1 MGVVKEIPLMSHHEE
16 LTGIVEKSIYQNSE
30 NGYAVL
36 VLIASNNQSTT
47 VCGFLSNI
55 QPGEQVTLQG
65 TWTHHQKFGRQFQ
78 AQKCVK
84 NLPTTIVGLQ
94 KYLSSGLIKGVG
106 KVYAQKMVDVF
117 GSQTLTIIDQ
127 NPEQLARVPGIGP
140 KRIQAIA
147 QAWKDQK
154 EISQVMVFLQDKGV
168 SAAFAV
174 KIYKKYGHESI
185 AVVTE
190 NPYRLAEEVW
200 GIGFKTADTIAQ
212 ELGFTRDSVKRVR
225 AGILHA
231 LHEHI
236 GQGHIYCELIQLKEQ
251 AFKLLELNTQTHA
264 HLIKTALHDLYNTEK
279 IKMITKDDLHYIT
292 HTKHYLIEYGSAQ
305 KIKKLVEYPSNLS
318 LDFEQIQLQLQQNT
332 DNVQLH
338 ETQKLG
344 IVTCLKHKVSIV
356 TGGPG
361 TGKTTLIKK
370 CIQILDEQKIAYKL
384 AAPTGRAAKRMSES
398 TGKQATTIHRLLEF
412 DANIFD
418 FARNEQNRLLLDY
431 LIIDEASMLDIFLLH
446 AVLKA
451 MPYFGHIIFIGDV
464 DQLPS
469 VGPGNVLNDMLE
481 SEKIAHVRL
490 TEIFRQARNSMIII
504 NAHRVNQGQFPIAP
518 LEQTK
523 KDFIF
528 IKEDDPTQVPLHLE
542 HIYHKGLA
550 RFGIHHDN
558 TVTLLPMN
566 RGIVGTQKINVDLQN
581 MLNKQVTD
589 QQVTHHGYTFKI
601 HDRVMQIRN
610 NYTKLVFNGD
620 MGIITA
626 IDKIDQL
633 IYINFLDKTIEYE
646 FSELDELMLA
656 YTISIH
662 KSQGSEFDAVIIPIF
677 MQHYM
682 LLKRNL
688 IYTAITRAKK
698 LCILIGQPKAI
709 ALAIKSNQGM
719 KRITFLKDYLSS
731 SLTAR

>member
-1 MGVVKEIPLMSHHEE
+1 MTHQEE
-16 LTGIVEKSIYQNSE
+16 LTGVIEKCIYQNSE
-30 NGYAVL
+30 NGFAVL
-36 VLIASNNQSTT
+36 ILIAPNNQPTT
-47 VCGFLSNI
+47 VCGFLSNV

-65 TWTHHQKFGRQFQ
+65 AWTHHPKFGRQFQ
-78 AQKCVK
+78 AQSCVK
-84 NLPTTIVGLQ
+84 SLPTTVVGLQ

-106 KVYAQKMVDVF
+106 KVYAQKLVDAF
-117 GSQTLTIIDQ
+117 GSETLNVIDQ
-127 NPEQLARVPGIGP
+127 HPEKLGRVPGIGP
-140 KRIQAIA
+140 KRVQAIA
-147 QAWKDQK
+147 QAWKDQR
-154 EISQVMVFLQDKGV
+154 EISQVMVFLQDKGI
-168 SAAFAV
+168 SAAYAV

-185 AVVTE
+185 ALVTE

-212 ELGFTRDSVKRVR
+212 GLGFAPDSVKRVR

-236 GQGHIYCELIQLKEQ
+236 SQGHLYCELDQLKEQ
-251 AFKLLELNTQTHA
+251 ALTLLELNMQHHA
-264 HLIKTALHDLYNTEK
+264 HLLKQALHDLYNAEK
-279 IKMITKDDLHYIT
+279 IKIITQDSLHYIT
-292 HTKHYLIEYGSAQ
+292 HTKHYFIEYGSAQ
-305 KIKKLVEYPSNLS
+305 KIKKLLDYPSNLMF
-318 LDFEQIQLQLQQNT
+318 DFDHIAAYLQRDT
-332 DNVQLH
+332 GAVQLH

-344 IVTCLKHKVSIV
+344 ILTCLKNKISIV

-370 CIQILDEQKIAYKL
+370 CIEILDEHKVTYKL

-398 TGKQATTIHRLLEF
+398 TGKLATTIHRLLEF

-418 FARNEQNRLLLDY
+418 FARNEQNRLTLDY

-451 MPYFGHIIFIGDV
+451 MPYFGHILFIGDV

-469 VGPGNVLNDMLE
+469 VGPGNALNDMLE
-481 SEKIAHVRL
+481 SNQVAHVRL
-490 TEIFRQARNSMIII
+490 TEIFRQARNSMIVI
-504 NAHRVNQGQFPIAP
+504 NAHKVNQGEFPIAS
-518 LEQTK
+518 LEGTN

-528 IKEDDPTQVPLHLE
+528 IKENDPTQLPLHLD

-550 RFGIHHDN
+550 RFGIHHNN
-558 TVTLLPMN
+558 TITLLPMN
-566 RGIVGTQKINVDLQN
+566 RGIAGTQKINTDLQE
-581 MLNKQVTD
+581 MLNKPNTD
-589 QQVTHHGYTFKI
+589 QQISHHGFIFKI

-610 NYTKLVFNGD
+610 NYDKLVFNGD

-626 IDKIDQL
+626 IDKADQ
-633 IYINFLDKTIEYE
+633 IMHVNFLDKTVEYE
-646 FSELDELMLA
+646 FSELDELVLA
-656 YTISIH
+656 YAISIH

-709 ALAIKSNQGM
+709 ALAVKSAHTT
-719 KRITFLKDYLSS
+719 KRITFLKDYLTTT
-731 SLTAR
+731 LTAR